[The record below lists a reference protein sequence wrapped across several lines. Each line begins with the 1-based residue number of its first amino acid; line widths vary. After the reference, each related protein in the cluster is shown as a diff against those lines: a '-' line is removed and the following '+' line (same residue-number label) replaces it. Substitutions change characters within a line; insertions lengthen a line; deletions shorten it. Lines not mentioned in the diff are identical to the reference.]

1 MLVIPR
7 SIKIKWFVLWYNIR
21 VNVQRSREF
30 VRKELGRY
38 RQFFKQNETGFSY
51 LFFAQ
56 TSFIALNVF
65 WRYQSRLLFGEFPA
79 HSLLGGLA
87 IINVVA
93 SYFLPLLFV
102 IGAFFS
108 FNYPKGKDER
118 NFFIFIILVLFLI
131 IFSTTLMNW
140 LILYF
145 ICAL

>member
-1 MLVIPR
+1 
-7 SIKIKWFVLWYNIR
+7 

-30 VRKELGRY
+30 VKKELGRY
-38 RQFFKQNETGFSY
+38 SQFFKQNETGFSY

-56 TSFIALNVF
+56 TLFIAVHIF

-93 SYFLPLLFV
+93 SYLLPLLFV

-108 FNYPKGKDER
+108 FQYPKDKGER
-118 NFFIFIILVLFLI
+118 ASFIILILVLFLI
-131 IFSTTLMNW
+131 IFSTTLMN
-140 LILYF
+140 
-145 ICAL
+145 